1 MSDRSKRSTTLR
13 RGALRPIFLAAAFSV
28 GGSLALSTDADA
40 YVLEGLRWAG
50 TPTSGCCA
58 NLGVQYNTVTQSYDS
73 AGLFAGFVGWNHSFS
88 SGVNVNCSTVSSSV
102 WTVQDVYNPGSGWDG
117 LTPITGS
124 NGYFTMAM
132 LQINYYYTQF
142 YSQQTINGVAAHEIG
157 HSLGLA
163 HAPGCVLMTPTTAMR
178 NSCGIYGPVQDDK
191 NGVNSLY

>member
-1 MSDRSKRSTTLR
+1 MSERSKRSTLHHR
-13 RGALRPIFLAAAFSV
+13 RALRPIFVAAALSV
-28 GGSLALSTDADA
+28 GGTLALSTDANA

-58 NLGVQYNTVTQSYDS
+58 NLGVQYNTVTQSYDA
-73 AGLFAGFVGWNHSFS
+73 AGLFAGFLSWNHGFS
-88 SGVNVNCSTVSSSV
+88 SGVNVNISTVSSSV
-102 WTVQDVYNPGSGWDG
+102 WTVQDVYVPGSNWDG
-117 LTPITGS
+117 LTPI
-124 NGYFTMAM
+124 NGLNGLFQSAM

-142 YSQQTINGVAAHEIG
+142 YAENTIEGVAAHEIG

-163 HAPGCVLMTPTTAMR
+163 HAPGCVVMTPTTAMR